1 MNTQNKR
8 IQELMDIVE
17 QKDDVI
23 VRLQDL
29 ISHLEET
36 IKDYVSLRHLNFLHT
51 KKIKSKSVLIMD
63 FTLEN

>member
-1 MNTQNKR
+1 
-8 IQELMDIVE
+8 MDIVE

-51 KKIKSKSVLIMD
+51 KKKSKSVLIMD
-63 FTLEN
+63 LTTLEN

>member
-23 VRLQDL
+23 TRLQDL

-36 IKDYVSLRHLNFLHT
+36 ITDYVSLEHLNFFIQ
-51 KKIKSKSVLIMD
+51 KI
-63 FTLEN
+63 